1 VSTKPA
7 RAFLLSFAG
16 GLALFFGGH
25 AALSGLMAP
34 APDVQVGP
42 LPSA

>member
-1 VSTKPA
+1 VTRQPA

-25 AALSGLMAP
+25 ATLSTLMASV
-34 APDVQVGP
+34 PDVQVGP
-42 LPSA
+42 LPTA

>member
-1 VSTKPA
+1 VTKKPA

-25 AALSGLMAP
+25 AALSGMMA
-34 APDVQVGP
+34 AVPDVQVGP
-42 LPSA
+42 LPTA

>member
-1 VSTKPA
+1 MRPI
-7 RAFLLSFAG
+7 RGFLLSFTG
-16 GLALFFGGH
+16 GLTLFFGGH
-25 AALSGLMAP
+25 AALSGMMAP